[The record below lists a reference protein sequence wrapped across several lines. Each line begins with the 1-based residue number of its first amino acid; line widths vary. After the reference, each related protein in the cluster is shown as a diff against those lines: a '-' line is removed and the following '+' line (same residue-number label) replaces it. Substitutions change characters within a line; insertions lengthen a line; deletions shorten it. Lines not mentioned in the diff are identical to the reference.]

1 MHIHYLGVRAL
12 FTSFLIYDSYLFE
25 QSLIESICDGSNF
38 VEINAVSDQEP
49 FEHLDHGYLYIN
61 FPITT
66 KFGIYIFWSLLLRLL
81 LLFTLTEL
89 FEKNCLT
96 HHHLNLNWR
105 IVCMILFSFV
115 LHRCYVC
122 CVVWYGMVWHG
133 SALHTW
139 SECIRAA
146 LSSFTRTSLAHT
158 QTYTSHMCWINNSFF
173 TLTPRT
179 HQRYGIII
187 GAFTIHSIHFLA
199 APSYDREIYES
210 LGGETIKYW

>member
-1 MHIHYLGVRAL
+1 MRWQQFCRNQCCVRSRTFRAL
-12 FTSFLIYDSYLFE
+12 RSWLFIYKFSNHDEVWHLYFE
-25 QSLIESICDGSNF
+25 
-38 VEINAVSDQEP
+38 
-49 FEHLDHGYLYIN
+49 
-61 FPITT
+61 
-66 KFGIYIFWSLLLRLL
+66 
-81 LLFTLTEL
+81 
-89 FEKNCLT
+89 
-96 HHHLNLNWR
+96 
-105 IVCMILFSFV
+105 
-115 LHRCYVC
+115 VC
-122 CVVWYGMVWHG
+122 CYACFYCLHWRNCSKKIVLLIIILILIDELCAWFYFRLFYIVAMCAVWYGMVWHG